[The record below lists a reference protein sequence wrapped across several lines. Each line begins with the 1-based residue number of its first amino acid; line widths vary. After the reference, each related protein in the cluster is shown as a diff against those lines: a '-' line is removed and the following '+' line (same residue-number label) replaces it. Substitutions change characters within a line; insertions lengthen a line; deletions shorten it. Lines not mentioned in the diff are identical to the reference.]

1 MGMFSDCR
9 LETLKCVGKAECCIT
24 SLISRS
30 EVGSHLSSH
39 VIHEHIIL
47 FINNLRFLCVGEKI
61 PATKLIVNVIYIFTH
76 LTFNVVHDKAGI
88 VAEVLSQTL
97 HGGRLPV
104 SQLRSDTVL

>member
-24 SLISRS
+24 SPIRRS

-47 FINNLRFLCVGEKI
+47 CLNTLRFLCVGEKI

-76 LTFNVVHDKAGI
+76 LTFNVVHEKAGI
-88 VAEVLSQTL
+88 VAEVISQTL
-97 HGGRLPV
+97 HGSGV
-104 SQLRSDTVL
+104 SACHLRCDSVL

>member
-1 MGMFSDCR
+1 MGMFSDRR

-30 EVGSHLSSH
+30 EVGSHLSGY

-47 FINNLRFLCVGEKI
+47 LIDNLRFLCVGEKI
-61 PATKLIVNVIYIFTH
+61 PTTKLVVNVIYIFTH

-97 HGGRLPV
+97 HGSGV
-104 SQLRSDTVL
+104 SACHLRCDSVL